1 MATKK
6 NQHPLHKV
14 IGDMIQDSE
23 LQDCAVIKDP
33 ACGGNQNIPLFC
45 SVEKSNETEYCNVDL
60 LILKDNKIR
69 VIVEIEEA
77 DVAPTQ
83 IFGKFLASALSFYFI
98 HGTRKNVPVG
108 MGDSVSFIQIL
119 DVSRLIQDKTAKFGQ
134 WKRMEK
140 SIRNIVPVRNSK
152 ISDYKIFF
160 GNTNDFAQED
170 KKREITHYIRRALT

>member
-1 MATKK
+1 MAVSK
-6 NQHPLHKV
+6 NRHPLHMI
-14 IGDMIQDSE
+14 IGDIVQDSE
-23 LQDCAVIKDP
+23 FPNCTVIKDP
-33 ACGGNQNIPLFC
+33 ACGENQNIPLFC
-45 SVEKSNETEYCNVDL
+45 TDTKSNETEYCNVDL
-60 LILKDNKIR
+60 LILKDKKIR

-77 DVAPTQ
+77 DVTPIQ
-83 IFGKFLASALSFYFI
+83 IFGKFLASALSRYFI
-98 HGTRKNVPVG
+98 HKTEEDAPIG
-108 MGDSVSFIQIL
+108 MGNSVSFIQIL

-160 GNTNDFAQED
+160 GNTSDFAQED